1 MAALGGGRD
10 GWQLCSVLCNL
21 EAACAAS
28 ELSRAE
34 PSRSV
39 PGQDLSLLPTSSP
52 CAAAKPPL
60 GKGLNFWFWPSS
72 VSPPCVIMLHKLK
85 KQHTETVE
93 GKKPGGVKGCLASA
107 VLCCAALGRWWWLGG
122 GSRRRRF
129 CSIKLALW
137 FENISLPFSI
147 ARRVRGGLCRFGCGP
162 ALEGCPEQDERC
174 FGLQALGGSGFFDI
188 TSVYECRNWKVVE

>member
-28 ELSRAE
+28 ELSGAE

-85 KQHTETVE
+85 KQHTKTVE
-93 GKKPGGVKGCLASA
+93 G
-107 VLCCAALGRWWWLGG
+107 
-122 GSRRRRF
+122 
-129 CSIKLALW
+129 
-137 FENISLPFSI
+137 
-147 ARRVRGGLCRFGCGP
+147 
-162 ALEGCPEQDERC
+162 
-174 FGLQALGGSGFFDI
+174 
-188 TSVYECRNWKVVE
+188 